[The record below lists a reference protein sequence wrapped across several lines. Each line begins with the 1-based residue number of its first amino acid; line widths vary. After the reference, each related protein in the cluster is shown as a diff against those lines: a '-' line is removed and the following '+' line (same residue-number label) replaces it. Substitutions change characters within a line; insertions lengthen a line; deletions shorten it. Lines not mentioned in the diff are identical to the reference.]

1 MFCKEQIIAV
11 HKDFIVASLGAPAQ
25 SAHDL
30 TLGSS
35 YGLFQLVLCHHVPL
49 CNIYFWY
56 FILFHNEPAK
66 ENLTHCFMWLPNCHE
81 LVSIAPPGRAI

>member
-1 MFCKEQIIAV
+1 MTAV
-11 HKDFIVASLGAPAQ
+11 HKGLIVASLGSPAQ

-35 YGLFQLVLCHHVPL
+35 CGLFQIVLCHHVSL

-56 FILFHNEPAK
+56 FILLHKLPAK
-66 ENLTHCFMWLPNCHE
+66 ENLTLCFMWLSNCHE
-81 LVSIAPPGRAI
+81 LVSIASLGRAV